1 MTDKA
6 VMQQALLWFENHGA
20 VVFSGGGMTS
30 VDSMNAVAKRLRN
43 ALASPQPV
51 QSTMEKILHLVHVL
65 ENSAA
70 IDGRENHP
78 SDRTEQAYE
87 QVVFALREALA
98 QPVQPAERDALQA
111 DAARINWLT
120 ASTESHGFCHTGFG
134 KYRYYAHQFDGS
146 RNVRD
151 LIDKAMKEIK

>member
-1 MTDKA
+1 MSKELL
-6 VMQQALLWFENHGA
+6 QQALDALENH
-20 VVFSGGGMTS
+20 SGNCKFT
-30 VDSMNAVAKRLRN
+30 NAEYVARL
-43 ALASPQPV
+43 
-51 QSTMEKILHLVHVL
+51 
-65 ENSAA
+65 AA
-70 IDGRENHP
+70 I
-78 SDRTEQAYE
+78 T
-87 QVVFALREALA
+87 ALKNAIA

-151 LIDKAMKEIK
+151 LIDKAMKETK